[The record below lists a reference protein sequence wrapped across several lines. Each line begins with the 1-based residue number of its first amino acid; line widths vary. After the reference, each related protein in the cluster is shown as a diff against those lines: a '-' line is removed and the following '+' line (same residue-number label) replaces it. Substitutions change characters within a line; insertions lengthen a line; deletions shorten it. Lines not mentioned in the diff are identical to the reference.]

1 MNQERIGFEK
11 ERDFSSTLTV
21 SFTFIKENFKLF
33 FSSLMFLAGPL
44 LLLNAILMSIY
55 VQNVFNF
62 QTFNPDDFENLQF
75 FSPIYFIV
83 IIIAIASS
91 LVVLGVTYEYIFL
104 YDKHNGAKFTVND
117 VWNAFL
123 KDLGMLISTF
133 FFLVGIFILIMIV
146 LGLVIGLFAMMGGI
160 LMGLIMF
167 VLFIALMVVGPPL
180 LFVITAVYP
189 IRIKERIGN
198 FAALNKAYLLAKN
211 NFGNTWILIFISQL
225 IVGAIGFVFSLPQF
239 VYTMIIQLN
248 TLQNTAVETS
258 SVLLTSFNVIAT
270 VGTNLTNVIFLVIV
284 VFHYFSCNE
293 KVFGGG
299 LMKKID
305 AIGNTSED
313 NEDITI

>member
-1 MNQERIGFEK
+1 MNQERIDFEK
-11 ERDFSSTLTV
+11 ERDFSNTLTV

-33 FSSLMFLAGPL
+33 FTSLLFLAGPL

-62 QTFNPDDFENLQF
+62 QTFNPGDFESLQF
-75 FSPIYFIV
+75 FTPVYFLV

-91 LVVLGVTYEYIFL
+91 LVVLGVTFEYVFL
-104 YDKHNGAKFTVND
+104 YDKHNGANFTVND

-123 KDLGMLISTF
+123 RDLGMLISTF
-133 FFLVGIFILIMIV
+133 FFLIGIFILIMIA
-146 LGLVIGLFAMMGGI
+146 LGIVIGLFAMMGGI

-167 VLFIALMVVGPPL
+167 ALFIALMVVGPPL

-189 IRIKERIGN
+189 IRIRERVGN
-198 FAALNKAYLLAKN
+198 LAALNKAYLLAKN
-211 NFGNTWILIFISQL
+211 DFGTTWILVFISQL

-239 VYTMIIQLN
+239 VYTMVIQLN

-258 SVLLTSFNVIAT
+258 SVLLTSFNMIAT
-270 VGTNLTNVIFLVIV
+270 LGTSLTNAVFLVIV
-284 VFHYFSCNE
+284 CFHYFSSNE

-299 LMKKID
+299 LMKKIED
-305 AIGNTSED
+305 IGNTSED